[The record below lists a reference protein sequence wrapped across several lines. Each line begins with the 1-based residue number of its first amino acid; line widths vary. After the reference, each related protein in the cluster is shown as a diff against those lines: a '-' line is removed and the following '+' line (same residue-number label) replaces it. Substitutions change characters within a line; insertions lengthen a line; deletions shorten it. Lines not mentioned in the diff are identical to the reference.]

1 MYAQGVA
8 EVFGLFYLL
17 IYIRLSGVLAFW
29 RSGGPALR
37 LFDVSVVSQ
46 SGRLSEPTASRL
58 LGDWTIQPTQGA
70 E

>member
-29 RSGGPALR
+29 RPGAPAFR
-37 LFDVSVVSQ
+37 CFRRVAVWQ
-46 SGRLSEPTASRL
+46 AQRTYCFAIAR
-58 LGDWTIQPTQGA
+58 
-70 E
+70 